1 LFQSVP
7 HAGFKCQTNIYWL
20 KTMACPCM

>member
-20 KTMACPCM
+20 KTMECPCM